1 MDNIKDKEKFIGE
14 SKLLGTPETKFTF
27 KLKKGSVTEDKLA
40 PNAVDWDKL
49 SQRLRDL
56 LVAIQAAIGEVVDP
70 DTIKEMIRNV
80 IREMIDS
87 GDEIIDEDALA
98 DRITQAVLN
107 SLGEKYPPF
116 KLDDSEI
123 SNPDLI
129 DQIAPS
135 ETVGEVVFSTTLHT
149 FLFKVT
155 DKSDPNYGNYYKA
168 WEGSDDYLTNN
179 NADPKKGVIFMV
191 EDGSDYYY
199 WDGHNL
205 VPLGS
210 KDDGGEEVEVKVD
223 ELGITLNNDSEI
235 ALKNIPHVLG
245 NKMGTTYIWGNK
257 IPIELNTTNTRYLTA
272 ADLSLPIS
280 GISLLNGSKLV
291 PNGGIPIVPV
301 TGGEMSWVHSSDI
314 GMIQDDGSHNPTF
327 GDTNFDIFKKIVN
340 SRFNLILDGD
350 YYIRNTET
358 SIGNEA
364 VLNRSFCIKG
374 GTIFLHQG
382 ILIVTEGGYLNA
394 ENVTFSKIPE
404 TNKSGKVT
412 GSVYPNIYLR
422 PDGGMIEGVEFIN
435 CTFTSD
441 WRYSVPFMRT
451 IAPDMCPMGKIP
463 YKRWS
468 EGLLQEISYTKSITD
483 TYDINIYAFP
493 NDYTIIKEEQKLNP
507 DTDKP
512 EYDEDG
518 EPVMIKVK
526 KVYKADGTFIEQ
538 EDWKSYAK
546 EIHPLFTDA
555 PLEDADGNILFI
567 IDSANYTDKT
577 VGSDGVASFGY
588 YINEQEARSDLT
600 TNGKKY
606 SIQVNPNIPIA
617 TKEVGIKRIRMID
630 CNADNTSFSFGDI
643 TCRDLFEVINCNFT
657 KITNKAISIGS
668 DNNKQFAGEWLQ
680 KSCCSVFE
688 NCSFSGP
695 GGVIRGITGGSYT
708 CGILAEGNAVH
719 IRNCRFVDLISNYYA
734 TYECYLSVGEII
746 FENNYVFNVF
756 SVPQYLVG
764 NEDVPSYNRK
774 EYYMPLFE
782 WMKSK
787 GAPKVGD
794 REPTRIFRNNWYE
807 IDYGVAWNA
816 CKSYMESKEQ
826 YGRTGYDP
834 QEVFNTYAMKQ
845 TMLNFISKAVFRDV
859 VIEGNAFIFKE
870 GTLVS
875 PTITGKTNY
884 IRNLTLRNNIFNFKS
899 YPTEYDRPLIA
910 MRYIEDVGTKN
921 IEITGNKFVSGTSQT
936 IQLLGTAGTSY
947 KDIVVQNNTFENCNY
962 RITSGMA
969 IIEADTV
976 CISNNTYDC
985 PVGIP
990 SVISHQR
997 VAGDDSGK
1005 LTYIH
1010 DFTNKN
1016 KPCNIKYRGDLFRL
1030 RGRNYSYVEVYDK
1043 QNYYEGAEASKILAV
1058 PTDGAVTIRTPY
1070 MNRSLAI
1077 GDDNYPVY
1085 DNTTSLIFTYIR
1097 RGVEKVKSSWIVEIS
1112 YTINGKRIQR
1122 HMEILCHSKN
1132 SYSSTVVRDVNGY
1145 ISGDYADKDVLFSSL
1160 SSLEDVG
1167 LRFFLE
1173 NRGLH
1178 DLSAGIFALHVFTG
1192 EEGTKNDRN
1201 TDIVITVR
1209 SSTEKG
1215 KFTAGS
1221 LPDYTN
1227 LNPIKEFVPS
1237 GSEVTQQWLNTVAG
1251 NFSWMGSANP
1261 RTGPYMRPTD
1271 VGLRVHVGPDWYT
1284 WKGTWNS
1291 TNNSWKEGAGW
1302 EVDKRIVVL
1311 TQAEYEALTA
1321 KDPNTLYV
1329 IQDPQS

>member
-49 SQRLRDL
+49 SQRLKDL

-70 DTIKEMIRNV
+70 ETIKEMIRNV

-107 SLGEKYPPF
+107 SLGEKYPSF
-116 KLDDSEI
+116 KLDESEI
-123 SNPDLI
+123 STI
-129 DQIAPS
+129 DDIIDEKAPS
-135 ETVGEVVFSTTLHT
+135 DIQGEVVFSTALHT

-155 DKSDPNYGNYYKA
+155 DEDNPNYGKYYKD

-210 KDDGGEEVEVKVD
+210 KDDGGEEFEVLVD
-223 ELGITLNNDSEI
+223 EKGITLNEDSEI
-235 ALKNIPHVLG
+235 ALRDISYIPVG
-245 NKMGTTYIWGNK
+245 NKMGTTYVWDNQIPSEKITGNTK
-257 IPIELNTTNTRYLTA
+257 YLTA
-272 ADLSLPIS
+272 LNITGPRNGVSLPA
-280 GISLLNGSKLV
+280 GSKIV
-291 PNGGIPIVPV
+291 PNGGIPTVPV
-301 TGGEMSWVHSSDI
+301 TGGEISWVHSSDI
-314 GMIQDDGSHNPTF
+314 GMIQDDGSHNTAV
-327 GDTNFDIFKKIVN
+327 GDANFIIFKNLIEN
-340 SRFNLILDGD
+340 TRYNLILDGD
-350 YYIRNTET
+350 YYIRNTKT
-358 SIGNEA
+358 SVGDEA
-364 VLNRSFCIKG
+364 VLNHSFHIKG
-374 GTIFLHQG
+374 GTVFLHQG
-382 ILIVTEGGYLNA
+382 ILIITEGGYFNA
-394 ENVTFSKIPE
+394 ENVVFSKISE

-422 PDGGMIEGVEFIN
+422 PDGGMIEGIEFIN
-435 CTFTSD
+435 CTFTCD
-441 WRYSVPFMRT
+441 WKYSILFLKT

-468 EGLLQEISYTKSITD
+468 EGLLQEISYTKTITD
-483 TYDINIYAFP
+483 TYDTNVYAFP
-493 NDYTIIKEEQKLNP
+493 NDYTIVKEEQKLNP
-507 DTDKP
+507 DTDEP

-518 EPVMIKVK
+518 NPVMVKVK
-526 KVYKADGTFIEQ
+526 KVYKADGTFIKQ

-546 EIHPLFTDA
+546 EVHPLFIDA
-555 PLEDADGNILFI
+555 PLEDADGTILFA
-567 IDSANYTDKT
+567 IDSVNYTDKT
-577 VGSDGVASFGY
+577 VGSDGVTSFGY
-588 YINEQEARSDLT
+588 YISEQEARGDLT

-606 SIQVNPNIPIA
+606 SYQVNPNIPIA
-617 TKEVGIKRIRMID
+617 TKEVGIKKIRMID
-630 CNADNTSFSFGDI
+630 CNVDSTRFNFNDI

-657 KITNKAISIGS
+657 KVTNSSVSIGS
-668 DNNKQFAGEWLQ
+668 ANTKQFANEWLQ

-695 GGVIRGITGGSYT
+695 EGVVQGIRSGNYT

-764 NEDVPSYNRK
+764 NKDVPDYNRK
-774 EYYMPLFE
+774 EYYMPVFE

-807 IDYGVAWNA
+807 IDYGVAWNT

-834 QEVFNTYAMKQ
+834 QEVFNTYAMRQ
-845 TMLNFISKAVFRDV
+845 TMLNFISKAAFRDII
-859 VIEGNAFIFKE
+859 IEGNAFIFKE

-875 PTITGKTNY
+875 PTITGRTNY

-899 YPTEYDRPLIA
+899 YPTEYDHPLIA
-910 MRYIEDVGTKN
+910 MRFIEEVGTKN
-921 IEITGNKFVSGTSQT
+921 IEITGNKFISGTPQT
-936 IQLLGTAGTSY
+936 IQLLGTSGTSY
-947 KDIVVQNNTFENCNY
+947 KGIIVQNNTFENCNY
-962 RITSGMA
+962 RITSGMS
-969 IIEADTV
+969 IISADNAY
-976 CISNNTYDC
+976 ISNNIFNC

-990 SVISHQR
+990 SVISHQP
-997 VAGDDSGK
+997 AGSEGD
-1005 LTYIH
+1005 LVYIR
-1010 DFTNKN
+1010 DYTSSS
-1016 KPCNIKYRGDLFRL
+1016 IKYRGDLFRI
-1030 RGRNYSYVEVYDK
+1030 RGKNGSSVEVYDK
-1043 QNYYEGAEASKILAV
+1043 QNYYEGAEASKILIV
-1058 PTDGAVTIRTPY
+1058 PTEGSVTVRTPY
-1070 MNRSLAI
+1070 MNRAFAADKA
-1077 GDDNYPVY
+1077 GYPVY
-1085 DNTTSLIFTYIR
+1085 DDTRSLIFTYA
-1097 RGVEKVKSSWIVEIS
+1097 RGDDKIKGSWIVEIS
-1112 YTINGKRIQR
+1112 YTLNGKRVQR
-1122 HMEILCHSKN
+1122 HMEILNDST
-1132 SYSSTVVRDVNGY
+1132 SLYSSLVVRDVNGY
-1145 ISGDYADKDVLFSSL
+1145 IFGKYASKDISFDSL
-1160 SSLEDVG
+1160 SSLDDVG
-1167 LRFFLE
+1167 LQFFFE
-1173 NRGLH
+1173 GRGLT
-1178 DLSAGIFALHVFTG
+1178 DLTSGIFALHVFTG
-1192 EEGTKNDRN
+1192 EEGTLNDKN

-1221 LPDYTN
+1221 TPSDYTH
-1227 LNPIKEFVPS
+1227 LTPIKGFMPS
-1237 GSEVTQQWLNTVAG
+1237 GSEVTQQWLDTVAG
-1251 NFSWMGSANP
+1251 NFSWMGSKNLK
-1261 RTGPYMRPTD
+1261 TGPYMRPTD
-1271 VGLRVHVGPDWYT
+1271 IGLRVHVGSNWYT

-1291 TNNSWKEGAGW
+1291 NNNSWNEGAGW
-1302 EVDKRIVVL
+1302 EADKKIVVL
-1311 TQAEYEALTA
+1311 TQAEYEALA
-1321 KDPNTLYV
+1321 VKDPNTLYV
-1329 IQDPQS
+1329 IQDAQS